1 MLKSRLFI
9 SCEFID
15 FLLFFYSL
23 KKEIINNINEIDSMD
38 KIKEYCEKNQVNY
51 NGIMT
56 FIENRDEIIR
66 DFLFNMNMN
75 PYANDHINLY
85 DLLNSYSSNQNL
97 FEESI
102 EEIIKIKQCIYEGY
116 KLNVATYDSESNT
129 YISNFNG
136 YEIDTNSYLVK
147 NFPSLNNGK
156 QFIDRKPKYI
166 LYDSLTIKQNFNSD
180 YTFSVSNCIT
190 VLSGY
195 VNIDFSFI

>member
-1 MLKSRLFI
+1 MCNGYLVVCGWQIIKGDI
-9 SCEFID
+9 SSNHLNAYITVNRVDDKDYLSVYFNESNPTSDTD
-15 FLLFFYSL
+15 F
-23 KKEIINNINEIDSMD
+23 EISETM
-38 KIKEYCEKNQVNY
+38 
-51 NGIMT
+51 
-56 FIENRDEIIR
+56 
-66 DFLFNMNMN
+66 
-75 PYANDHINLY
+75 
-85 DLLNSYSSNQNL
+85 LLNEDVTQAL
-97 FEESI
+97 GFD
-102 EEIIKIKQCIYEGY
+102 QIYMVKG
-116 KLNVATYDSESNT
+116 
-129 YISNFNG
+129 I